1 MSQAL
6 VDQIQSAL
14 SKVSDPELHRSI
26 TELGMVESVLVQ
38 GSKAIVQILLT
49 ISGCPMRDRLD
60 RDVRAAVSSVD
71 GISSVDLTFGAMSE
85 EQRSNVKKIMRGG
98 RVSP

>member
-6 VDQIQSAL
+6 VDQIQVAL

-26 TELGMVESVLVQ
+26 TELGMVESISVQ

-60 RDVRAAVSSVD
+60 QIGRAHV
-71 GISSVDLTFGAMSE
+71 
-85 EQRSNVKKIMRGG
+85 
-98 RVSP
+98 